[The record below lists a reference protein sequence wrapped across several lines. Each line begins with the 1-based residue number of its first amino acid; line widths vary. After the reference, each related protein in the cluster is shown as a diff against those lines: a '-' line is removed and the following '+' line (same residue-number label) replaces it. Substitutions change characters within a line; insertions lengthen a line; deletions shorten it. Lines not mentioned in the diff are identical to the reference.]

1 MKNKLMKNKLIK
13 NTHIL
18 IPALILTVALAV
30 SLAITAVRAEQYS
43 RLVSVDGTVVCAQS
57 TDDSD
62 KATVQFAYTVRGT
75 EYQGEYHTAD
85 SESVPTVG
93 TVITVWYDPDAPE
106 KAMHSKPSA
115 TLEGLC
121 IMFIAV
127 PLWLGIH
134 GRLSGRCGAKSQMR
148 RSRVRDIVGY

>member
-1 MKNKLMKNKLIK
+1 MRNKLI
-13 NTHIL
+13 NNVHIL
-18 IPALILTVALAV
+18 IPALILTAALAV
-30 SLAITAVRAEQYS
+30 SIVITAVRTEQYS
-43 RLVSVDGTVVCAQS
+43 HLVRADGAVVCVQR

-62 KATVQFAYTVRGT
+62 KATVQFTYTVRRT
-75 EYQGEYHTAD
+75 EYQGEYSTAD

-93 TVITVWYDPDAPE
+93 TVIAVWYDPDAPE

-127 PLWLGIH
+127 PLCMGIH
-134 GRLSGRCGAKSQMR
+134 GILSGRRGAKSQMR